1 MIVVPFSPEHYR
13 EVDWSRMTEGVILG
27 TMEHRWLVWA
37 LKRTETSWGFTGLE
51 EGRTVGSAGLFVL
64 EKGVGG
70 AWVLFTPQ
78 ARERGVKVLR
88 LLRRGLENLAINLGL
103 QRIQARVRADAEKA
117 RKLVEHLGFEEEA
130 VMHGFG
136 PDQADYLLY
145 VRRR

>member
-1 MIVVPFSPEHYR
+1 MIVVPVSPEHYR
-13 EVDWSRMTEGVILG
+13 DVDWSRMTEGVILG

-64 EKGVGG
+64 EKGVGE

-78 ARERGVKVLR
+78 ARERGGRVVR

-103 QRIQARVRADAEKA
+103 HR
-117 RKLVEHLGFEEEA
+117 
-130 VMHGFG
+130 
-136 PDQADYLLY
+136 
-145 VRRR
+145 

>member
-13 EVDWSRMTEGVILG
+13 GADWSRMTEGVILG

-51 EGRTVGSAGLFVL
+51 EGRTVGSAGLFVP
-64 EKGVGG
+64 ERGVGE
-70 AWVLFTPQ
+70 AWALFTPL
-78 ARERGVKVLR
+78 ARQRGVKVLR
-88 LLRRGLENLAINLGL
+88 LLHRGLAQMAVNLGL
-103 QRIQARVRADAEKA
+103 HRIQARVRADFDLGRRLIES
-117 RKLVEHLGFEEEA
+117 LGFEEEA